1 MSRHM
6 DFFVLYQFRFYFCG
20 ILNSVLSEGGNRS
33 RVMLTSVWRVMA
45 WSNRKCS
52 KFLGWKLL
60 LQFFFCLQLAKAMSK
75 SEACE
80 KKRLRKQQ
88 NRRCGLVD
96 WLPCWP
102 VDQQVEC
109 SGFSISTEKLY
120 DPVRFLHGIFLSAMR
135 FHPITLAD
143 AGNVQL

>member
-1 MSRHM
+1 VSRHM

-60 LQFFFCLQLAKAMSK
+60 LQFFFLFAACKSNVEIGGMRKETVAKTTKQKVRLGWLIALLTSWSTSRMFWFLYFHRKTLRPGSLLARHIFICYAIPSNY
-75 SEACE
+75 
-80 KKRLRKQQ
+80 LG
-88 NRRCGLVD
+88 RC
-96 WLPCWP
+96 
-102 VDQQVEC
+102 
-109 SGFSISTEKLY
+109 
-120 DPVRFLHGIFLSAMR
+120 R
-135 FHPITLAD
+135 
-143 AGNVQL
+143 